1 MKANGLAPIDMGT
14 VCSFG
19 LMVPNMKEN
28 GKRIKHV
35 VKESSPIQMAI
46 HMKVNGKTTKPT
58 DSVSTSMPNPRPSMK
73 AIGSTI

>member
-1 MKANGLAPIDMGT
+1 
-14 VCSFG
+14 
-19 LMVPNMKEN
+19 
-28 GKRIKHV
+28 V